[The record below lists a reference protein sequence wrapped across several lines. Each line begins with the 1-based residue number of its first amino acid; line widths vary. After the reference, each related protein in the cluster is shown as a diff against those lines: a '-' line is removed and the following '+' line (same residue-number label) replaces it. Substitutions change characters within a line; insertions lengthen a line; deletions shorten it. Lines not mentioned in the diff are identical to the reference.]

1 VAIDGKAGMSLRP
14 TQGLVDP
21 DAFYAA
27 LAARQAGMDAEE
39 SLRFSARMILL
50 LANELG
56 DDEKLMEILAAAAAA

>member
-1 VAIDGKAGMSLRP
+1 MSLRP
-14 TQGLVDP
+14 TLGLVDP